1 MKTEEASDHQVEQNK
16 TVERLKNKAIE
27 AFLLAIEIY
36 NKPTIKYRVEGFAL
50 FVVNAWELML
60 KAVIVKR
67 DGEQAIYFQDNQNR
81 TVSLE
86 GCIRKVFTNEKDP
99 LRLNLEK
106 IIDLRN
112 TSTHFI
118 TEEYEAVYVP
128 LFQANII
135 NFSAKINEFL
145 NVDITDYIP
154 ENFLSLSV
162 SFHVIDEGQIRGK
175 YSDAVSARLLESAQK
190 IANLCSVNGSRFAIT
205 VTHEHYITKK
215 IGDTTNV
222 MRIAKEGEDPLM
234 IVQKKTDPT
243 KTHPFTAQSLM
254 DCLNDKLRRTNVKL
268 TFHGEPAKIN
278 QFHFTNLCKH
288 FGIKENSQYC
298 FVNNIYKKNQ
308 YSYSKSTIDFL
319 FEMLSKEPDN
329 ILEVVARD
337 SRRKK

>member
-1 MKTEEASDHQVEQNK
+1 
-16 TVERLKNKAIE
+16 
-27 AFLLAIEIY
+27 
-36 NKPTIKYRVEGFAL
+36 
-50 FVVNAWELML
+50 ML

-162 SFHVIDEGQIRGK
+162 SFHAIDEGQIRGK

-254 DCLNDKLRRTNVKL
+254 DCLNDKLRRNSRFMENRQKSTSFTLRICANTLESKKTVNTASSTTFTRKTSTHIRSLRL
-268 TFHGEPAKIN
+268 TF
-278 QFHFTNLCKH
+278 
-288 FGIKENSQYC
+288 
-298 FVNNIYKKNQ
+298 
-308 YSYSKSTIDFL
+308 YSKC
-319 FEMLSKEPDN
+319 
-329 ILEVVARD
+329 
-337 SRRKK
+337 